1 MSQPA
6 PPDASPNPARDRL
19 ILGAVT
25 VLSVAGCGSGIAQ
38 RVMDP
43 LLPLLSAEFGR
54 PLAQVSWVITCF
66 SLGYAFSQL
75 FFGPLGDRFGKL
87 RVVTWGCLA
96 CSGAAALCALAP
108 GLNTLLVA
116 RVLSGA
122 MSAALIPLSMAWI
135 GDAVP
140 YERRQPILARF
151 SIGQI
156 LGVAL
161 GQLLGGLSADHF
173 GRRAPFLL
181 LTVLFAAS
189 TVLLQR
195 MRGRLDEV
203 STPGRTTGSATLGSL
218 LREFSM
224 VLRTPWARVVMLSVF
239 LEGAFVLGAFAFFAT
254 HLHTTLDIS
263 LTSAGATAMLFG
275 LGGLLFALTSRPL
288 LARLGELGLI
298 RGGGL
303 ALLLM
308 MGIVALVPHLAV
320 VAPAC
325 LAMGLGFYML
335 HNTLQTNATQM
346 APERRGAAVAA
357 FALSYFLG
365 QALGVSA
372 AGWAVSHV
380 GTPWAILAA
389 GGGVFLTA
397 LNFSRARQ
405 AEVARVRAHRAA

>member
-1 MSQPA
+1 
-6 PPDASPNPARDRL
+6 
-19 ILGAVT
+19 
-25 VLSVAGCGSGIAQ
+25 
-38 RVMDP
+38 MDP
-43 LLPLLSAEFGR
+43 LLPQLSAEFGR

-87 RVVTWGCLA
+87 RVVTWGCAA
-96 CSGAAALCALAP
+96 CCLTAAFCALAP
-108 GLNTLLVA
+108 GLNTLLLA
-116 RVLSGA
+116 RVLAGA

-181 LTVLFAAS
+181 LTALFAVS

-195 MRGRLDEV
+195 MRGRLSAL
-203 STPGRTTGSATLGSL
+203 STPPRSTGSASLGLL
-218 LREFSM
+218 LREFGM
-224 VLRTPWARVVMLSVF
+224 VLRVPWARMVMLSVF
-239 LEGAFVLGAFAFFAT
+239 LEGAFALGAFAFFAT
-254 HLHTTLDIS
+254 HLHATLDIS
-263 LTSAGATAMLFG
+263 LTWAGATAMLFG
-275 LGGLLFALTSRPL
+275 LGGLLFALTSRL
-288 LARLGELGLI
+288 LLITLGELGLI
-298 RGGGL
+298 RTGGVT
-303 ALLLM
+303 LLVM
-308 MGIVALVPHLAV
+308 MGVVALAPHIGYA
-320 VAPAC
+320 APAC

-372 AGWAVSHV
+372 AGWAVSRFS
-380 GTPWAILAA
+380 TPWVIFAA
-389 GGGVFLTA
+389 GCGVSLTA
-397 LNFSRARQ
+397 LNFSRARR
-405 AEVARVRAHRAA
+405 AEATHTRSHRAG